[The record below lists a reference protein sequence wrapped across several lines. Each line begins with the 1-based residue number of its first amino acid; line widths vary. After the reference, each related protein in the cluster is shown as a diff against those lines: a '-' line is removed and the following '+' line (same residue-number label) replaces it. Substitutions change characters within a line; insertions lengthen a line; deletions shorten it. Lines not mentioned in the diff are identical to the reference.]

1 MRVAF
6 YVRVSTQQQVQ
17 AQTIEQQLDRLRT
30 HGQIQG
36 WQVREEDIFRDDGY
50 SGADLS
56 RPGLNRLRDVVAGAA
71 FSRIL
76 ITAPDRLARTYVHQ
90 WLLVDEFEKSGC
102 QVEFLDRPMSHD
114 PHDQLVLQIRGAVAE
129 YERTLITER
138 LRRGRQQKYR
148 AGTLLP
154 WTTPPF
160 GYRQTPERPRDPT
173 GVSVDAA
180 EAAVVAE
187 LFASYAEED
196 TSLASL
202 AKHFTRLG
210 IPSPTGLRR
219 WTRATLGRML
229 RNPVYTGLVYAGK
242 GRARPVG
249 PRRSAL
255 RPLGRRSRSLSPT
268 PPEDWIF
275 VGQVPPI
282 ISTEVFERVQAK
294 MALNQQ
300 QARRNN
306 RVHLY
311 LLRQLVSC
319 GWCQM
324 ACVGQT
330 RTRYSYYTCRS
341 KAHPVIS
348 SREEKCPAR
357 GIPVP
362 QLDEV
367 VWQDVGEVLTHPDRL
382 EEALE
387 RAQGGDW
394 LPQELQAR
402 GDNLRKASVHLNQQV
417 ERLTEAYLGQVM
429 GLEEYR
435 RRRQELEER
444 LAGLQHQ
451 QRELDASID
460 HRQDLAGYV
469 RHMKAFCQRVQT
481 GLAQAT
487 FEQKRQL
494 LELLVDRIVVQDE
507 RVEIR
512 YVIPLSSRSEH
523 TRFYQLRLTYCRTV
537 SPSVQ

>member
-1 MRVAF
+1 MRVAL

-17 AQTIEQQLDRLRT
+17 TQTIEQQLDRLRA
-30 HGQIQG
+30 HCQMQG
-36 WQVREEDIFRDDGY
+36 WPWREEDIFRDDGY
-50 SGADLS
+50 SGATLS
-56 RPGLNRLRDVVAGAA
+56 RPGLDRLRDLVAGAS

-76 ITAPDRLARTYVHQ
+76 ITAPDRLARKYVHQ

-102 QVEFLDRPMSHD
+102 QVEFLDRPMSND
-114 PHDQLVLQIRGAVAE
+114 PHDQLLLQIRGAVAE

-160 GYRQTPERPRDPT
+160 GYHQAPDRPRDPT
-173 GVSVDAA
+173 GVYVDAA

-187 LFASYAEED
+187 LFASYAEQD
-196 TSLASL
+196 VSLASL

-219 WTRATLGRML
+219 WTRATICRIL
-229 RNPVYTGLVYAGK
+229 RNLVYTGLVYAGK
-242 GRARPVG
+242 GRARPIG

-255 RPLGRRSRSLSPT
+255 RPLGRGNRSLSPT

-275 VGQVPPI
+275 VGQVPSI
-282 ISTEVFERVQAK
+282 IPVELFERVQAK

-300 QARRNN
+300 RASRNN
-306 RVHLY
+306 RVHHY

-330 RTRYSYYTCRS
+330 RQPYAYYVCRS
-341 KAHPVIS
+341 KANPVIS
-348 SREEKCPAR
+348 SLDEKCHAR
-357 GIPVP
+357 GIPMQ

-367 VWQDVGEVLTHPDRL
+367 VWQDVCEVLTHPDLL

-402 GDNLRKASVHLNQQV
+402 RENLRKASGHLNQQV
-417 ERLTEAYLGQVM
+417 ERLTEAYLGQVL

-435 RRRQELEER
+435 RRRQDLEER
-444 LAGLQHQ
+444 LAGLEQ
-451 QRELDASID
+451 QRRELDASID
-460 HRQDLAGYV
+460 HRQELAGYV
-469 RHMKAFCQRVQT
+469 RHMKEFCQRVQT
-481 GLAQAT
+481 GLDQAT

-494 LELLVDRIVVQDE
+494 LELLVDRIVVKDE
-507 RVEIR
+507 IVEIR

-523 TRFYQLRLTYCRTV
+523 TRFYQLRLTYC
-537 SPSVQ
+537 